1 MARMADAASRQ
12 AIDIGKER
20 LREFLETSDTGRQA
34 MAMSGR
40 NQRGRD
46 DIDLDTLNSD
56 GKKKFKDEDDVDDI

>member
-40 NQRGRD
+40 NQRSRD

-56 GKKKFKDEDDVDDI
+56 GKKKVKDEDDVDDI